1 MKSYTYSTDQ
11 IDTSSDVVLEGN
23 IFGHFVPGEL
33 TGELPPEIPLEPGEP
48 VPTIRKRVGTE
59 FALSEALL
67 QRMQSSPEEELLA
80 KLELEFEIQSKI
92 TSAGKD

>member
-1 MKSYTYSTDQ
+1 MLWTIIKCSLF
-11 IDTSSDVVLEGN
+11 VV
-23 IFGHFVPGEL
+23 GEL

-48 VPTIRKRVGTE
+48 VPVIRKRVGTE

-92 TSAGKD
+92 TSAGKFNVSRYVFVLHSGN

>member
-1 MKSYTYSTDQ
+1 
-11 IDTSSDVVLEGN
+11 
-23 IFGHFVPGEL
+23 
-33 TGELPPEIPLEPGEP
+33 

-67 QRMQSSPEEELLA
+67 QRMKSSPEEELLA

-92 TSAGKD
+92 TSAGKNNHSVIQINLLLHLRNNVFQINVK